1 MTAYDPGPT
10 TPRAWGW
17 LAHLESGGTTPW
29 HAWTQ
34 PGRVTRPVFP
44 GAQQLQLLRR
54 INLAGAPSTTTA
66 QRVLTA
72 TAGGRGGPALPLD
85 GAAHP
90 GWGPRPVDPEALASG
105 ELVRVAATLLAEDL
119 VAMGVAEP
127 TERPRRWR
135 RRVQLAGDPLAVAH
149 ARAHLTAAGRLPGG
163 PGARTVVLLASSEVM
178 LSHLWTYRCF
188 GRRVVRWSD
197 WVGRQSAR
205 DRLPALLDPTRS
217 VPSRT
222 PPRAVRVITRPD
234 LVTSRGVRAWGL
246 RGVTALEAP
255 GADGAELARRIT
267 MVLAG
272 MVPADQVE
280 PLVARTLWRHMP
292 STAVPPPRVGV
303 EHRAWLSRVTD
314 RLVGD
319 LGRSGYPVVGDVAD
333 LVPHFA
339 TPPPGTGDCDHVLDL
354 AVAMLAD
361 DRWKHQPRRV

>member
-1 MTAYDPGPT
+1 M
-10 TPRAWGW
+10 
-17 LAHLESGGTTPW
+17 
-29 HAWTQ
+29 Q
-34 PGRVTRPVFP
+34 PAISKG
-44 GAQQLQLLRR
+44 
-54 INLAGAPSTTTA
+54 S
-66 QRVLTA
+66 A
-72 TAGGRGGPALPLD
+72 TAAGRGLPDLPLD

-222 PPRAVRVITRPD
+222 PPRAVRVITRP
-234 LVTSRGVRAWGL
+234 G
-246 RGVTALEAP
+246 
-255 GADGAELARRIT
+255 GA
-267 MVLAG
+267 
-272 MVPADQVE
+272 
-280 PLVARTLWRHMP
+280 H
-292 STAVPPPRVGV
+292 
-303 EHRAWLSRVTD
+303 
-314 RLVGD
+314 
-319 LGRSGYPVVGDVAD
+319 
-333 LVPHFA
+333 
-339 TPPPGTGDCDHVLDL
+339 
-354 AVAMLAD
+354 AVATHAID
-361 DRWKHQPRRV
+361 GGAAATGGGGAPRMVESGHRPVGRRSRAQWLPCGRRRRGPRTSLRHPAARHGRL